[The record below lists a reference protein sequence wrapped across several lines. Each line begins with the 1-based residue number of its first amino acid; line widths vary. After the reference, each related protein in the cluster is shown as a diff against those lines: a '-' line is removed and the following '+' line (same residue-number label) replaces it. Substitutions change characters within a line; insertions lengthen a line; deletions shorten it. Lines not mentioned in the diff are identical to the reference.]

1 MGEVLST
8 GNRESPVVTLV
19 EGEDDRIVLIEQM
32 WKYKKDLTRFLLL
45 KHGFVVTTTASGK
58 KTKRDIVFNSLQEE
72 GSTRIVQYK
81 HHEGDRVY
89 SRIKLDPTYTETQ
102 LQSILEDKHKHYD
115 PLKNNCWHYSHE
127 VVQTLEGN
135 TQRHP
140 YILFLRLL
148 HRPLLS

>member
-8 GNRESPVVTLV
+8 GNRLSPVVTLV

-58 KTKRDIVFNSLQEE
+58 KTKRDIVFNSRQES
-72 GSTRIVQYK
+72 STRLVQYK

-89 SRIKLDPTYTETQ
+89 SRIKLDPIYTEDQ
-102 LQSILEDKHKHYD
+102 LQSLLEEKYKNYH
-115 PLKNNCWHYSHE
+115 PTKNNCWHYSHE

-135 TQRHP
+135 TQHHP

-148 HRPLLS
+148 YKPLLG